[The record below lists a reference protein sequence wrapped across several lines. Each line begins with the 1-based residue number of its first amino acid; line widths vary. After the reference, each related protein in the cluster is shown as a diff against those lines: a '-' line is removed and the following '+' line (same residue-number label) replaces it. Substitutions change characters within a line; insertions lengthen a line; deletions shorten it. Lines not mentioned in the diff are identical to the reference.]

1 MSRAARAVTAVFGAE
16 PYRRLVVANSIGVT
30 GDALF
35 TVSLAG
41 SLFFN
46 VSADAARPTI
56 LLYLLLTLAPF
67 AVIGPFVGTVIDRF
81 PGSQRGL
88 IAVTNLGR
96 AIAMVLIAV
105 ELKSLAFFPLAF
117 VVLVLSKAS
126 SIAKS
131 SLVPWLVADDDR
143 LVAEN
148 ARLSRATALV
158 GGLAGAT
165 GAAALALGSTEG
177 VLIAAAIVHL
187 AAIPFAMR
195 IPKIHVTARLP
206 MVEDVELRSGAVTF
220 AANAQSAMRAGV
232 GFLAFFIAFN
242 LKVGGEP
249 AWFFGLVI
257 AAGGAGGFFGTYLA
271 AFLRRHLNEEMLLAL
286 ALGTAGL
293 AALIAPVQY
302 ENPAVLLVAFT
313 TGVAANV
320 GRQAFDSLT
329 QRLAPDAE
337 KGRAFARFET
347 RFQIAWVVGALVAVL
362 ARPGNAIGLA
372 ALGVVLCGAGA
383 LYLVSLRALRR
394 HQLVVQT
401 SLDRR
406 EENLP
411 RSLLAI
417 ASALHAQGA
426 DRLAVTTAADAVR
439 VVHAGSGDGR
449 GNGLGPELTDI
460 WQGAV
465 SGTGP
470 FDVDLAARALELAQA
485 SVDAATSSTPPRLPA
500 APE

>member
-1 MSRAARAVTAVFGAE
+1 
-16 PYRRLVVANSIGVT
+16 
-30 GDALF
+30 
-35 TVSLAG
+35 
-41 SLFFN
+41 
-46 VSADAARPTI
+46 
-56 LLYLLLTLAPF
+56 
-67 AVIGPFVGTVIDRF
+67 
-81 PGSQRGL
+81 
-88 IAVTNLGR
+88 
-96 AIAMVLIAV
+96 
-105 ELKSLAFFPLAF
+105 
-117 VVLVLSKAS
+117 
-126 SIAKS
+126 
-131 SLVPWLVADDDR
+131 
-143 LVAEN
+143 
-148 ARLSRATALV
+148 
-158 GGLAGAT
+158 
-165 GAAALALGSTEG
+165 
-177 VLIAAAIVHL
+177 
-187 AAIPFAMR
+187 
-195 IPKIHVTARLP
+195 
-206 MVEDVELRSGAVTF
+206 MVEDVELRGGAVTF

-257 AAGGAGGFFGTYLA
+257 AAGGAGGFFGTYIA

-293 AALIAPVQY
+293 AALVAPVQY
-302 ENPAVLLVAFT
+302 ERPAVLLVALT
-313 TGVAANV
+313 TGVAASV

-347 RFQIAWVVGALVAVL
+347 RFQIAWVLGAVVAVL

-372 ALGVVLCGAGA
+372 ALGVVLCGAGV

-439 VVHAGSGDGR
+439 VTHAASGNGSD
-449 GNGLGPELTDI
+449 GLGPELTEI
-460 WQGAV
+460 WTLAV
-465 SGTGP
+465 SGTGA
-470 FDVDLAARALELAQA
+470 FDVDLAARALELAQS
-485 SVDAATSSTPPRLPA
+485 SVDAATSPSSPRSPTV
-500 APE
+500 PE

>member
-1 MSRAARAVTAVFGAE
+1 LVGAE
-16 PYRRLVVANSIGVT
+16 PYRRLVVANSVGVA

-67 AVIGPFVGTVIDRF
+67 AVIGPFVGTAVDRF

-88 IAVTNLGR
+88 IAFTNLGR
-96 AIAMVLIAV
+96 AIAMALIAG
-105 ELKSLAFFPLAF
+105 ELHSLAFFPLAF
-117 VVLVLSKAS
+117 TVLVFSKGS
-126 SIAKS
+126 SIAVR
-131 SLVPWLVADDDR
+131 SLVPWLVGDDDR

-158 GGLAGAT
+158 GGCAGAI
-165 GAAALALGSTEG
+165 GAVLLAVSSTQVVLFVAA
-177 VLIAAAIVHL
+177 VVHL
-187 AAIPFAMR
+187 LAMPLAMR
-195 IPKIHVTARLP
+195 IPKVHVVGRNP
-206 MVEDVELRSGAVTF
+206 IVDDVELRGSAVIL
-220 AANAQSAMRAGV
+220 AANATSAMRAGV

-242 LKVGGEP
+242 LKVSGEP
-249 AWFFGLVI
+249 AWFFGVVI
-257 AAGGAGGFFGTYLA
+257 AAGGAGGFLGTYLA
-271 AFLRRHLNEEMLLAL
+271 AFMRRHVNEEMLLAL
-286 ALGTAGL
+286 SLATAGA
-293 AALIAPVQY
+293 AALVAPVQY
-302 ENPAVLLVAFT
+302 EEPAILMVAFT
-313 TGVAANV
+313 IGVAASAS
-320 GRQAFDSLT
+320 RQAFDSLT

-347 RFQIAWVVGALVAVL
+347 RFQIAWVVGAVIAVL
-362 ARPGNAIGLA
+362 GRPGNALGLSG
-372 ALGVVLCGAGA
+372 LGIVLGGAGG

-394 HQLVVQT
+394 HRLVVET

-406 EENLP
+406 EQNLS

-439 VVHAGSGDGR
+439 VACATTR
-449 GNGLGPELTDI
+449 NGASLGPELDEI
-460 WQGAV
+460 WLQAV
-465 SGTGP
+465 QGTGP
-470 FDVDLAARALELAQA
+470 LGDGLAARAIELAQS
-485 SVDAATSSTPPRLPA
+485 SVDAAESR
-500 APE
+500 

>member
-1 MSRAARAVTAVFGAE
+1 MPRASRAIAALAGAE
-16 PYRRLVVANSIGVT
+16 PYRRLVLANSVAVA

-46 VSADAARPTI
+46 VSAGAARPTV

-67 AVIGPFVGTVIDRF
+67 AVVGPFVGTVIDRF
-81 PGSQRGL
+81 PGSQRAL
-88 IAVTNLGR
+88 IAVTNVGR
-96 AIAMVLIAV
+96 AAAMVLVAV
-105 ELKSLAFFPLAF
+105 QLRTLAFFPLAF
-117 VVLVLSKAS
+117 AVLVLSKAA

-131 SLVPWLVADDDR
+131 SLVPWLVGDDDR

-158 GGLAGAT
+158 GGFAGAVGALLLNLT
-165 GAAALALGSTEG
+165 STETVLVVAAA
-177 VLIAAAIVHL
+177 VHL
-187 AAIPFAMR
+187 AAMPLALR
-195 IPKIHVTARLP
+195 IPKVHVVGRNP
-206 MVEDVELRSGAVTF
+206 IVDDVELRGSAVTF
-220 AANAQSAMRAGV
+220 AANATSAMRAGV

-242 LKVGGEP
+242 LKVSAEP

-257 AAGGAGGFFGTYLA
+257 AAGGAGGFIGSYIAPFA
-271 AFLRRHLNEEMLLAL
+271 RHHVNEEMLLGL
-286 ALGTAGL
+286 SLGVAGA
-293 AALIAPVQY
+293 AALIAPVQFQ
-302 ENPAVLLVAFT
+302 EPAVFFVAFT

-320 GRQAFDSLT
+320 ARQAFDSLT

-347 RFQIAWVVGALVAVL
+347 RFQIAWVIGAVVAVL

-372 ALGVVLCGAGA
+372 ALGVVLGGAGA
-383 LYLVSLRALRR
+383 LYLISLRALRS

-406 EENLP
+406 EQNLS

-439 VVHAGSGDGR
+439 VARASSPS
-449 GNGLGPELTDI
+449 GNGLDAELDAI
-460 WQGAV
+460 WKEAV
-465 SGTGP
+465 KGTGP
-470 FDVDLAARALELAQA
+470 LDGDLAARALELAQS
-485 SVDAATSSTPPRLPA
+485 SVDSAERD
-500 APE
+500 